1 MSLRSLWTFLG
12 RKDVRSFVLGFIV
25 ATLLILPMTF
35 SGQPSLLSGSIM
47 YSEDTVRYNATY
59 EALFEE
65 IGEAKAGDFFLARYV
80 HITAAIGIIVQ
91 ITFDNKTV
99 TIHRFAVFL
108 IEDNAYQILIDRS
121 ENNETFAEGLNIVE
135 YGEYGFIVFAHTN
148 EGTGLLNMEIT
159 VMHDG

>member
-1 MSLRSLWTFLG
+1 MG
-12 RKDVRSFVLGFIV
+12 RKDVRGFILGFIV

-35 SGQPSLLSGSIM
+35 PTQPSLLSGSIM

-59 EALFEE
+59 EALFGE

-80 HITAAIGIIVQ
+80 NITASIGIIVQ
-91 ITFDNKTV
+91 ITFDDKTV
-99 TIHRFAVFL
+99 TLHRFAVFL
-108 IEDNAYQILIDRS
+108 IKSNVYQILLDRS
-121 ENNETFAEGLNIVE
+121 EDNETFAEGLNIVE

-148 EGTGLLNMEIT
+148 EGTGLLNIEIT